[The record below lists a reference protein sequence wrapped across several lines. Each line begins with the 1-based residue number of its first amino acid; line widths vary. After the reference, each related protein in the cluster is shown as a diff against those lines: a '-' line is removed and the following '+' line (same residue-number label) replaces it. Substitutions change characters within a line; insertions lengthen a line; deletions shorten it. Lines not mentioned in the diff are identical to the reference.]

1 MDAAH
6 WTPGPGDSRN
16 KCQFMVF
23 VDEASRFAVAKL
35 FRKDGGGHV
44 TANDITSA
52 FHEVWEPCF
61 GLPELIR
68 ADPDGACRS
77 KELDQHFQQLGIE
90 TDNIPAD
97 AHWKISV
104 VERSIQWIKE
114 LMTKCAGENPQ
125 HSHEAILAQAVRT
138 WNQREPV
145 RGYSP
150 FQWMLGKAPDFED
163 RMFIPDVHKLPAA
176 CFTTQKAGSKD
187 PRASAVIARSDLVYF
202 WRLQGK
208 NRQSN
213 GSGLRHGAYAG
224 PARILAMETKQKDGK
239 VTPGSSVWL
248 IRGLRLVKASIEQL
262 RPATER
268 ETVLHELTSTTP
280 DLPWT
285 TTKLAEELGPHD
297 YDDVTKDGAPDPDQD
312 PDITEDMED
321 SEPELIPDDSAAGP
335 PAVRRGV
342 PPEARF
348 VEVEDDRQ
356 SLPTEHAVEVS
367 LALPDTK
374 KKFEQF
380 IRDPSQFFIKSLK
393 RKTVE
398 VSERRMTPQERE
410 NFRGAK
416 SVEVQKFI
424 AAKAMEV
431 LPPELKPDRSQ
442 ALRMRWILTYKQQ
455 DDGGLKPK
463 VRAVLLGFQDPEY
476 ANRPTFAP
484 TMRRQRAFL
493 QGREYQRNLTCLP
506 VPELCEGMGL
516 APGSVC
522 RLKKACYG
530 LVEAPIEWF
539 ETVNSFLSSIGYH
552 QLRSDPCTRI
562 YTEGSKVISLI
573 SGHVDDFLFTG
584 REDCATWNL
593 LREQIQKQFE
603 WQEWEK
609 DNFTQ
614 CGVRVQRQPD
624 GGFQLDQRH
633 YVEAIP
639 AIPISRER
647 RRQKHEVTSN
657 QEKSQLRAL
666 LGALSW
672 HVGQVGF
679 KYSAHVGLS
688 LSEVTHS
695 TVESLEQANKLL
707 QAVRID
713 SKVPLR
719 IHAFSDTTKLSMVS
733 WVDASSQNRP
743 DGSSTAGIVIGLTPS
758 EIQEGAVT
766 SVSPMFWRSGK
777 IERVCRSP
785 GAAEARAAI
794 DAEDNLFLLRYA
806 WAEFC
811 GHQADLWDSEGQVRR

>member
-1 MDAAH
+1 M
-6 WTPGPGDSRN
+6 
-16 KCQFMVF
+16 
-23 VDEASRFAVAKL
+23 
-35 FRKDGGGHV
+35 
-44 TANDITSA
+44 
-52 FHEVWEPCF
+52 
-61 GLPELIR
+61 
-68 ADPDGACRS
+68 
-77 KELDQHFQQLGIE
+77 
-90 TDNIPAD
+90 
-97 AHWKISV
+97 
-104 VERSIQWIKE
+104 
-114 LMTKCAGENPQ
+114 
-125 HSHEAILAQAVRT
+125 
-138 WNQREPV
+138 
-145 RGYSP
+145 
-150 FQWMLGKAPDFED
+150 
-163 RMFIPDVHKLPAA
+163 
-176 CFTTQKAGSKD
+176 
-187 PRASAVIARSDLVYF
+187 
-202 WRLQGK
+202 
-208 NRQSN
+208 
-213 GSGLRHGAYAG
+213 
-224 PARILAMETKQKDGK
+224 
-239 VTPGSSVWL
+239 
-248 IRGLRLVKASIEQL
+248 
-262 RPATER
+262 
-268 ETVLHELTSTTP
+268 
-280 DLPWT
+280 
-285 TTKLAEELGPHD
+285 
-297 YDDVTKDGAPDPDQD
+297 
-312 PDITEDMED
+312 
-321 SEPELIPDDSAAGP
+321 
-335 PAVRRGV
+335 
-342 PPEARF
+342 
-348 VEVEDDRQ
+348 EVEAEQQ
-356 SLPTEHAVEVS
+356 SLPTEGAWHTEVKDQQWPRKESTFWQSHEHAVEIS
-367 LALPDTK
+367 LTLPNSK

-398 VSERRMTPQERE
+398 VSEKRMTPQERE
-410 NFRGAK
+410 NFQGAK

-424 AAKAMEV
+424 AAKAMEA

-463 VRAVLLGFQDPEY
+463 ARAVLLGFQDPEY

-484 TMRRQRAFL
+484 TMTRSSRQLLLQYCAWQKMTCWKGDVSGAFL

-506 VPELCEGMGL
+506 VPELCEGLGL
-516 APGSVC
+516 PPGSVC
-522 RLKKACYG
+522 RLKKARYG

-539 ETVNSFLSSIGYH
+539 ETVNSFLSSIGYR
-552 QLRSDPCTRI
+552 QLRSDPCTWI
-562 YTEGSKVISLI
+562 YTEGTRVISLI

-584 REDCATWNL
+584 REDCATWNRL
-593 LREQIQKQFE
+593 KEQIQKQFE

-633 YVEAIP
+633 YVEDIP
-639 AIPISRER
+639 AISISRER
-647 RRQKHEVTSN
+647 RRQKHEATSD
-657 QEKSQLRAL
+657 QEKSQLRGL

-707 QAVRID
+707 QAVRLD

-719 IHAFSDTTKLSMVS
+719 IHAFPDTAKLSMVS

-766 SVSPMFWRSGK
+766 CVSPMFWRSGK
-777 IERVCRSP
+777 IDRVCRSP

-811 GHQADLWDSEGQVRR
+811 GHQADLWDPDGQVRRVPGVLVTDSRNVYDRVEKPYITPKGAQKRVDIELLAIKESQNKNGLSVRWVHSDAQLANTLTKRGEEHQVNRFLAMGQQWRIVDDPDMFSGRKRKEKGLSPLQNSTGIDCKVPVKPPYTQEGMQDCSKDNPVGQELHSPDVRAASHSGPESPYR

>member
-1 MDAAH
+1 M
-6 WTPGPGDSRN
+6 G
-16 KCQFMVF
+16 Q
-23 VDEASRFAVAKL
+23 
-35 FRKDGGGHV
+35 
-44 TANDITSA
+44 
-52 FHEVWEPCF
+52 
-61 GLPELIR
+61 
-68 ADPDGACRS
+68 
-77 KELDQHFQQLGIE
+77 
-90 TDNIPAD
+90 
-97 AHWKISV
+97 
-104 VERSIQWIKE
+104 
-114 LMTKCAGENPQ
+114 
-125 HSHEAILAQAVRT
+125 
-138 WNQREPV
+138 
-145 RGYSP
+145 
-150 FQWMLGKAPDFED
+150 
-163 RMFIPDVHKLPAA
+163 
-176 CFTTQKAGSKD
+176 
-187 PRASAVIARSDLVYF
+187 
-202 WRLQGK
+202 
-208 NRQSN
+208 
-213 GSGLRHGAYAG
+213 
-224 PARILAMETKQKDGK
+224 
-239 VTPGSSVWL
+239 
-248 IRGLRLVKASIEQL
+248 
-262 RPATER
+262 
-268 ETVLHELTSTTP
+268 
-280 DLPWT
+280 
-285 TTKLAEELGPHD
+285 
-297 YDDVTKDGAPDPDQD
+297 
-312 PDITEDMED
+312 
-321 SEPELIPDDSAAGP
+321 AAGP
-335 PAVRRGV
+335 PAARRGV
-342 PPEARF
+342 PPEARL
-348 VEVEDDRQ
+348 VEVEAESQ
-356 SLPTEHAVEVS
+356 PLPTEGPAVAKEGEHL
-367 LALPDTK
+367 LAVTGACGGGVLGTAQHQEK

-416 SVEVQKFI
+416 SVEVHKFI
-424 AAKAMEV
+424 AAKAMEA

-442 ALRMRWILTYKQQ
+442 ALRTRWILTYKQH
-455 DDGGLKPK
+455 DGLKPK
-463 VRAVLLGFQDPEY
+463 ARAVLLGFQDPEY

-484 TMRRQRAFL
+484 TMTRSSRQLLLQHCAWQKMTCWKGDVSGAFL

-516 APGSVC
+516 PPGSVC

-539 ETVNSFLSSIGYH
+539 ETLSSFLSSIGYR
-552 QLRSDPCTRI
+552 QLRSDPCTWI

-584 REDCATWNL
+584 REDCATWNRL
-593 LREQIQKQFE
+593 KEQIQKQFE

-609 DNFTQ
+609 DDFTQ

-624 GGFQLDQRH
+624 GGFHLDQRH

-639 AIPISRER
+639 AISISRER
-647 RRQKHEVTSN
+647 RRQKHEATSD

-719 IHAFSDTTKLSMVS
+719 IHAFPDTTKLSMVS

-811 GHQADLWDSEGQVRR
+811 GHQADLWDPEGQVNRFLAMGQQWRIVDDPDMFSGRKRKEKGLSPLQNSTGIDCKVPERPPYTQEGMQDCSKDNQVGQELHSPYVRAASHSGPEIPYR